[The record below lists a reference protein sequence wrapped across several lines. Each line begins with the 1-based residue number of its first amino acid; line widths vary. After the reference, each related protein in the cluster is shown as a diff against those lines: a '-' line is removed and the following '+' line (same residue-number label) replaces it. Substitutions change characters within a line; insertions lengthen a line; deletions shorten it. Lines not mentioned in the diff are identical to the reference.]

1 MGPKYWADHGSQ
13 MSHGL
18 QMLGGT
24 CPGVQQGSTPL
35 LIVFKPPLR
44 IRTRAAVFKI
54 LSGDHYTTTAH
65 MVHKLM
71 VLYFYSTKY
80 APRINAHCVCELT

>member
-1 MGPKYWADHGSQ
+1 MQVHKLGPKYWADLWSQ

-35 LIVFKPPLR
+35 DCGNKEKNEI
-44 IRTRAAVFKI
+44 
-54 LSGDHYTTTAH
+54 
-65 MVHKLM
+65 
-71 VLYFYSTKY
+71 
-80 APRINAHCVCELT
+80 